1 LVDLLEF
8 NSGVTDPRQRFYF
21 HTLRHTFAWWLAIQ
35 GEPLLT
41 IKELLGH
48 KTLVMT
54 MRYTH
59 LMPDQKRKAVER
71 LVSSD
76 E

>member
-1 LVDLLEF
+1 M
-8 NSGVTDPRQRFYF
+8 
-21 HTLRHTFAWWLAIQ
+21 
-35 GEPLLT
+35 
-41 IKELLGH
+41 KELLGH

-59 LMPDQKRKAVER
+59 LMQDQKRKAVER
-71 LVSSD
+71 LMWV